1 MDIQL
6 NKMINHKVIVLGSSL
21 FPQDKLQT
29 VTLLGVEPTGIW
41 IQSDEAAAGLI
52 EKYRV
57 APSAPGLAFFI
68 PFGQITSILAGVEP
82 NSPA

>member
-6 NKMINHKVIVLGSSL
+6 NTMINHKIIVIGPSL
-21 FPQDKLQT
+21 FAQDKLET
-29 VTLLGVEPTGIW
+29 VTLLGVEAAGIW
-41 IQSDEAAAGLI
+41 IQSDEAAKGLI